1 MRYFETL
8 RHLKPGQVYHRIWFR
23 LARPKPD
30 LRAAPSR
37 RPAAAQWSAPARRHP
52 SMTGATSF
60 RFLSEPA
67 SLDEAGWDDPARD
80 KLWRYNLHYF
90 DDLNAADAS
99 ARAHWHGALI
109 HRWIAENPP
118 GKGTGWEPYP
128 VSLRIVNWIKWL
140 LAGNVPP
147 PGMVDSLAVQTRW
160 LMGRLEYHLLGNHLF
175 ANAKALVFAGLWFD
189 GRQADSWRQTG
200 FSILAREFDEQIL
213 PDGGQFE
220 LSPMY
225 HALAVEDVLDL
236 VNITAVF
243 ADALEPRLA
252 PSADH
257 WRHCAPLMLRWL
269 AALSHPDGKI
279 SFFNDA
285 AFGIAPN
292 NHELAAYAG
301 RLGLVPSPASPGPVF
316 LEDSGYARL
325 ELGEAVLIADLAAI
339 GPDYLPG
346 HAHADTLSFE
356 LSLFGQRVIVNS
368 GTSVYGTGAERQRQR
383 GTPAHST
390 VNIAGENSS
399 DVWSG
404 FRVGRRAKISRR
416 HVEFLPERQTATA
429 SHDGYRHR
437 PGRPVHTRTIAL
449 DGQRLTIE
457 DTISAPG
464 GNPAEA
470 VFHLHP
476 DVSVQQDSEAH
487 GTLTLPGG
495 KRVNWQAE
503 GGRARI
509 APSSWHPEFKARHT
523 SNCLVLPLR
532 GGKSRLWLNWGGD
545 TAKGSKFR
553 P

>member
-1 MRYFETL
+1 MASSSLHTLMRYFETL
-8 RHLKPGQVYHRIWFR
+8 RHLKPQQIYHRIWFR

-37 RPAAAQWSAPARRHP
+37 RPAAARWSAPARRHP
-52 SMTGATSF
+52 SMTGATGF
-60 RFLSEPA
+60 CFLSEPA

-109 HRWIAENPP
+109 RRWIAENPP

-140 LAGNVPP
+140 LAGNTPP
-147 PGMVDSLAVQTRW
+147 PGMVDSLAVQARW

-175 ANAKALVFAGLWFD
+175 ANAKALVFAGSWFD
-189 GRQADSWRQTG
+189 GREADSWRQMG

-243 ADALEPRLA
+243 ADALEPGQA
-252 PSADH
+252 AQADH

-269 AALSHPDGKI
+269 AVLSHPDGKI

-285 AFGIAPN
+285 AFGIAPDN
-292 NHELAAYAG
+292 RELAAYAG
-301 RLGLVPSPASPGPVF
+301 RLDLAPSPASPGPVF

-325 ELGEAVLIADLAAI
+325 ELDEAVLIADLAAI

-404 FRVGRRAKISRR
+404 FRVGRRAKISHR

-429 SHDGYRHR
+429 GHDGYRHR
-437 PGRPVHTRTIAL
+437 PGRPAHTRTIAL

-457 DTISAPG
+457 DTISAPA

-495 KRVNWQAE
+495 KRVIWQAE

-509 APSSWHPEFKARHT
+509 APSSWHPEFGM
-523 SNCLVLPLR
+523 SLPAN
-532 GGKSRLWLNWGGD
+532 RLTVPLHAGRAQLTVSWGE
-545 TAKGSKFR
+545 
-553 P
+553 

>member
-1 MRYFETL
+1 
-8 RHLKPGQVYHRIWFR
+8 
-23 LARPKPD
+23 
-30 LRAAPSR
+30 
-37 RPAAAQWSAPARRHP
+37 
-52 SMTGATSF
+52 MTGAASF
-60 RFLSEPA
+60 RFLSETA
-67 SLDEAGWDDPARD
+67 SLDEAGWDAPEQD

-90 DDLNAADAS
+90 DDFNAADAS

-109 HRWIAENPP
+109 QRWIVENPP

-128 VSLRIVNWIKWL
+128 TSLRIVNWIKWL
-140 LAGNVPP
+140 LAGNTPP
-147 PGMVDSLAVQTRW
+147 PGMVESLAVQVRW

-189 GRQADSWRQTG
+189 GCEADSWRQKG
-200 FSILAREFDEQIL
+200 FSILEREFSEQIL

-236 VNITAVF
+236 VNLTAAF
-243 ADALEPRLA
+243 ADALEPVEAKQVDR
-252 PSADH
+252 
-257 WRHCAPLMLRWL
+257 WRHCAPDMLRWL
-269 AALSHPDGKI
+269 QAMSHPDGKI

-285 AFGIAPN
+285 AFGIAPDN
-292 NHELAAYAG
+292 AELAAYAR
-301 RLGLVPSPASPGPVF
+301 RLGFASSPASAGPVF
-316 LEDSGYARL
+316 LENSGYARL

-356 LSLFGQRVIVNS
+356 LSVFGQRTIVNS
-368 GTSVYGTGAERQRQR
+368 GTSVYGTGPERQRQR

-390 VNIAGENSS
+390 LNIAGENSS

-404 FRVGRRAKISRR
+404 FRVGRRAKISHR
-416 HVEFLPERQTATA
+416 HVELLHERQSATA

-437 PGRPVHTRTIAL
+437 PGRPVHTRTFVL

-464 GNPAEA
+464 GNPSEA

-476 DVSVQQDSEAH
+476 DVSVQQHSDAH

-495 KRVNWQAE
+495 KRVNWQTE
-503 GGRARI
+503 DGPVRI
-509 APSSWHPEFKARHT
+509 EPSSWHPEFKARHT
-523 SNCLVLPLR
+523 SNRLVLPLR
-532 GGKSRLWLNWGGD
+532 GGKSRLQLNWGGD
-545 TAKGSKFR
+545 TANGSKFR
-553 P
+553 T